1 MVNNWVN
8 IIQDYLFPPTCIL
21 CGNPGQDS
29 RDICSACYYTLPTN
43 RSCCYQCGE
52 PFDINQSTLLLCGK
66 CQKQRPAFDATHA
79 PFLYQDVIRHL
90 ISNLKFN
97 NNYKNARLLGTLLA
111 EKLRNHAQMPEII
124 IPVPL
129 HNVRYRQRGFNQ
141 SIEIAKTVANELQV
155 RLDLYSCKR
164 LRNTDHQTG
173 LTAAQRRKNLSNA
186 FSVVNPLSIN
196 HAAILDDVM
205 TTGTTVNELAKTLKR
220 AGVSKVDIWACGR
233 A

>member
-29 RDICSACYYTLPTN
+29 RDICSACYYALPTN
-43 RSCCYQCGE
+43 QSCCYQCGE
-52 PFDINQSTLLLCGK
+52 PFDIKQSTLLLCGK

-111 EKLRNHAQMPEII
+111 EKLRNQAEMPEII
-124 IPVPL
+124 IPVPFIMCDIDSAASISL
-129 HNVRYRQRGFNQ
+129 LKLPKQWQMNYRWVW
-141 SIEIAKTVANELQV
+141 I
-155 RLDLYSCKR
+155 Y
-164 LRNTDHQTG
+164 
-173 LTAAQRRKNLSNA
+173 
-186 FSVVNPLSIN
+186 
-196 HAAILDDVM
+196 IL
-205 TTGTTVNELAKTLKR
+205 
-220 AGVSKVDIWACGR
+220 VSAYVIPTIKPV
-233 A
+233 